1 MSEKRTAVDEHRYLF
16 TTEVDRDGFPTF
28 IAVHWTGLSFSAADT
43 FLGPLR
49 DYLRPRHEVSEVWFV
64 FPEDLLPLVTALR
77 ASERFGDDGDA
88 SAPREYRFFSIDVH
102 GTFHEQLRDDTH
114 PHPVTADTA
123 HDVVQD
129 GLRQLFRDSEAL
141 ATAAAGFHF
150 THPSGSHSEHFIR
163 TSQAVSR
170 VHHAYFVAMALLRRL
185 AAPTGDSTIWVD
197 TAAISVVGYA
207 YADLL
212 RRAGITGRHRIET
225 FGGYNGLEPNLRPEP
240 QDIVLV
246 SGSTSGSLA
255 RRVISKKKVTDD
267 QVITLF
273 YISADHWP
281 GQSGLVLCDLS
292 DRDLKAHPS
301 VRASRIAPYK
311 TFNTGDCQACNIGSG
326 EIHLDGD
333 SFFPATSELDLR
345 MPSFTERPLR
355 GVSGPGRKPSEI
367 THFDGSNYFDDLLGL
382 DAITFDRGTSAGPSP
397 HGVSTRLG
405 HLFTDSTSPVSQ
417 QIIAAAK
424 HAAEGDVVAV
434 VSLLDDDSTALGQ
447 MLADELIGAESENN
461 LQVVKDEPATWREWR
476 QAGAASLHDLDGG
489 TILVCAAVLGSGRQF
504 TSVSRDLR
512 KVTGK
517 FHLRYFVAAA
527 HPESSTTWDML
538 EKTLKRV
545 SDSET
550 SKLNYVW
557 KLPREP
563 RFPGSKTPWGRED
576 ATLRTVGAWLLA
588 NNSDAHLLAALE
600 RRLEAL
606 ALLNGSTLFMGAGET
621 GVIAQVNAKFAL
633 WPFDWTTHDSD
644 AVPTHAEIYATVAHL
659 LYESRRRSPH
669 IESRT
674 ITARRHGYALH
685 PAVFDRFNDPVIQAA
700 LIRASEPGELNYTT
714 DEDAS
719 RAVADLLWFVLSNI
733 GGEAGDA
740 AYEFLLALAEGLDEG
755 GSSGLRVKERPLA
768 SLLIQVREMYGDGFE
783 SLNESAP
790 HVRALLLYL
799 GGHIARTE

>member
-1 MSEKRTAVDEHRYLF
+1 MTEKRTFIDENRYLF
-16 TTEVDRDGFPTF
+16 TTEVERDGFTTF
-28 IAVHWTGLSFSAADT
+28 AAVHWTGLNFSAAET
-43 FLGPLR
+43 FLVPLR
-49 DYLRPRHEVSEVWFV
+49 AYLRPRHEISEVWFV
-64 FPEDLLPLVTALR
+64 FPEDLLPLFTTLST
-77 ASERFGDDGDA
+77 SERFGAEGDT
-88 SAPREYRFFSIDVH
+88 SAPREYRFFSVDAQAQ
-102 GTFHEQLRDDTH
+102 FSEQLRDAAHTN
-114 PHPVTADTA
+114 PVDDGIAT
-123 HDVVQD
+123 DVVQD

-170 VHHAYFVAMALLRRL
+170 VHHAYFVAMALLRTL
-185 AAPTGDSTIWVD
+185 STPTADSTIWVD
-197 TAAISVVGYA
+197 TAAISAAGYA

-212 RRAGITGRHRIET
+212 RRGGVSGYHRIET
-225 FGGYNGLEPNLRPEP
+225 FGGYSGLETNLRPEP
-240 QDIVLV
+240 ADIVLI

-255 RRVISKKKVTDD
+255 RQIVEDKNVPGE

-273 YISADHWP
+273 YISKDTWP
-281 GQSGLVLCDLS
+281 DAAGLMLCDLS
-292 DRDLKAHPS
+292 NREPKAHPS
-301 VRASRIAPYK
+301 VRESRVTPYD
-311 TFNTGDCQACNIGSG
+311 TFKNGSCRACEIGSG
-326 EIHLDGD
+326 EIQLDGD
-333 SFFPATSELDLR
+333 SFFPATSALDLR

-355 GVSGPGRKPSEI
+355 ELKGPRRKLSDEL
-367 THFDGSNYFDDLLGL
+367 TQFDGSNYFDDLLGL

-405 HLFTDSTSPVSQ
+405 HIFKTPASSISQ
-417 QIIAAAK
+417 RIITAAK
-424 HAAEGDVVAV
+424 EAAEGKVVAI

-447 MLADELIGAESENN
+447 MLANTFIGTTAVNN
-461 LQVVKDEPATWREWR
+461 LEDIGDEPATWREWR
-476 QAGAASLHDLDGG
+476 VAETSSLDDLEEG

-512 KVTGK
+512 KITGS

-550 SKLNYVW
+550 SELNHVW

-563 RFPGSKTPWGRED
+563 RFPGSKTPWGREE
-576 ATLRTVGAWLLA
+576 ATLRVVGEWLGD
-588 NNSDAHLLAALE
+588 NNGDAALVE
-600 RRLEAL
+600 ALVARLEAL
-606 ALLNGSTLFMGAGET
+606 GSVDSSKLFVGARKD
-621 GVIAQVNAKFAL
+621 GVIARVNAKFAL
-633 WPFDWTTHDSD
+633 WPFDWTTHDSR

-700 LIRASEPGELNYTT
+700 LIRAAEPGELNYTT
-714 DEDAS
+714 DADAS

-733 GGEAGDA
+733 RSEAGGA
-740 AYEFLLALAEGLDEG
+740 AYEFLLALSEGLSTK
-755 GSSGLRVKERPLA
+755 GSAGLRITTRSLATLFSQIKEA
-768 SLLIQVREMYGDGFE
+768 YGDEFE
-783 SLNESAP
+783 ELHEPAP
-790 HVRALLLYL
+790 HVRALLVYL
-799 GGHIARTE
+799 NGQISV